1 MTIVRFTRYLFAL
14 LLVLSAQHAA
24 FAQGTSTASA
34 RSVAVEYTFIKS
46 NPGER
51 EALKKFIVAN
61 WFKMD
66 AIAAERGLMSAYE
79 VLDSGDD
86 AEPWNVVVAVTY
98 KSRAGY
104 EGIATEFEKIR
115 RDHKK
120 VLIDGKDFKDLG
132 KIVMSRKL
140 YRE

>member
-1 MTIVRFTRYLFAL
+1 MFRHAILCAL
-14 LLVLSAQHAA
+14 LLALPYQSAAQAA
-24 FAQGTSTASA
+24 DTAA
-34 RSVAVEYTFIKS
+34 ERRLVAVEYTFIKS
-46 NPGER
+46 LPGER

-61 WFKMD
+61 WFKLD
-66 AIAAERGLMSAYE
+66 AIAAQRGLMSAYE

-86 AEPWNVVVAVTY
+86 AEPWNIVVAVTY
-98 KSRAGY
+98 MNRAGY

-115 RDHKK
+115 RDHKRI
-120 VLIDGKDFKDLG
+120 LIDGKDFKDMG